1 MSQSS
6 SASMFES
13 VLIANRG
20 EIACRVAKTAKR
32 LGMRTVAVYSTA
44 DEGALHMRLADEAYL
59 IGEAEPRQSYLN
71 IERLIATAKKARAQC
86 VHPGYGFL
94 SENADFAE
102 ACAKAGI
109 VFVGPPVDAIR
120 AMGLKD
126 QAKALME
133 KARVPVVPGYHGERQ
148 DAKFLKEK
156 AYELGYPVLIKPAA
170 GGGGRG
176 MRRVDKHADFDA
188 ALEGAVR
195 EAQSS
200 FGSGR
205 VLIEKYILSPRHIEV
220 QVFADNFGNAIHLGE
235 RDCSLQRRHQ
245 KVIEEAPAPGM
256 TEELR
261 GKIGAAAVNAAK
273 AVGYSGAGTVEFVAD
288 GVKGLRADGFWFI
301 EMNTRLQVEHPV
313 TEEITGLDLVEW
325 QFCVAANEKLP
336 LTQNQVRL
344 SGHAVE
350 ARLYAEDPEHGFLP
364 STGKIVALEFP
375 KDIRVDSG
383 VEAGGEVTPFYDAM
397 IAKLI
402 AHAPTRE
409 AALDKLAAALDQ
421 TLIAGPRSNLAF
433 LTKLCRAGEF
443 RQGKVDTGFI
453 ERNLAALGAE
463 PQPTDQA
470 AAALGVAHLLAA
482 QDEAQDQASLAED
495 APPDSPSF
503 VSPWAVRDGF
513 QLGGARIVTLPIVVD
528 GESETA
534 TVTYGNWGT
543 SVAVGGVPAAGDAK
557 VFEAAGDAY
566 VLRDGRQTR
575 VHLKDF
581 SVATAGEGTGDGV
594 IKAPMHGKVLE
605 ILAQPGDRVTAGQRL
620 AVIEAMK
627 MEHTLRAPFDG
638 AVTQVAVDAGAQVVE
653 GAQIMVLEPD
663 KKTIE

>member
-1 MSQSS
+1 MPNSQQPSS
-6 SASMFES
+6 LSMFTS

-20 EIACRVAKTAKR
+20 EIACRIARTAKR
-32 LGMRTVAVYSTA
+32 LGLRTIAVYSTA
-44 DEGALHMRLADEAYL
+44 DEGALHMRACDEAYL

-71 IERLIATAKKARAQC
+71 IGRLIETAKKANAQC
-86 VHPGYGFL
+86 IHPGYGFL
-94 SENADFAE
+94 SENAEFAE
-102 ACAKAGI
+102 ACAQADI
-109 VFVGPPVDAIR
+109 VFVGPPPAAIR

-126 QAKALME
+126 LAKALME

-205 VLIEKYILSPRHIEV
+205 VLIEKYVLSPRHIEV
-220 QVFADNFGNAIHLGE
+220 QIFADTFGNTIHLGE

-256 TEELR
+256 TPELR
-261 GKIGAAAVNAAK
+261 AKIGAAAVEAAK
-273 AVGYSGAGTVEFVAD
+273 AVGYAGAGTVEFVAD
-288 GVKGLRADGFWFI
+288 GSKGLRADGFWFI

-313 TEEITGLDLVEW
+313 TEAVTGLDLVEW
-325 QFCVAANEKLP
+325 QFRVAAGEKLP
-336 LTQNQVRL
+336 LTQDQVRL
-344 SGHAVE
+344 DGHAIE

-375 KDIRVDSG
+375 KNIRVDSG
-383 VEAGGEVTPFYDAM
+383 VAAGGEVSPYYDAM

-402 AHAPTRE
+402 AHADTRE
-409 AALDKLAAALDQ
+409 QAIDKLEDALAQ

-433 LTKLCRAGEF
+433 LGRLCAASEF
-443 RQGKVDTGFI
+443 RDGRVDTGFI
-453 ERNLAALGAE
+453 DRHLETLGAV
-463 PQPTDQA
+463 PQPLDQA
-470 AAALGVAHLLAA
+470 AAARGAAHLLAEKHEA
-482 QDEAQDQASLAED
+482 ASADEATSD
-495 APPDSPSF
+495 F
-503 VSPWAVRDGF
+503 VSPWDARDGF
-513 QLGGARIVTLPIVVD
+513 QLGGTRVVGLPIVAD

-534 TVTYGNWGT
+534 TISYGANYGT
-543 SVAVGGVPAAGDAK
+543 SGAEVAVGGVPAASDAR
-557 VFEAAGDAY
+557 VFEAHGEAY
-566 VLRDGRQTR
+566 VLRNGRQTK

-581 SVATAGEGTGDGV
+581 SVGAGAEGSHDGA
-594 IKAPMHGKVLE
+594 IAAPMHGKVLE
-605 ILAQPGDRVTAGQRL
+605 ILAEPGDRVTAGQRL

-638 AVTQVAVDAGAQVVE
+638 TVVKVAAAVGAQVVE
-653 GAQIMVLEPD
+653 GAEIMVLEPE
-663 KKTIE
+663 KKAVE